1 MPLTTPPASRQK
13 GDATPLTGQ
22 LTATDVDASGSLSFR
37 IVDASGNNSSVDGL
51 TLNSDGSFSF
61 DPTDSAYDF
70 LTQGATDV
78 IKVNYIATD
87 DQGADSAV
95 GSSPSE
101 LTGTND
107 APVATYD
114 ASGFA
119 EGDATPLTGQLTA
132 SDVDASGSLS
142 FRIVDASG
150 NDSSVDGLT
159 LNSDGSFSFDPTNER
174 FNYLAVNE
182 QESVVVRYEVS
193 DEQGGSNSGAFT
205 IIVSGT
211 NDAPTYTGTTRS
223 NWYARRLNALTHK
236 RTTPRRN

>member
-1 MPLTTPPASRQK
+1 MLMPDPLLPSLMSSCNNFPLMALTPTPTDPSPSIQLTPPTTSSRHL
-13 GDATPLTGQ
+13 G
-22 LTATDVDASGSLSFR
+22 
-37 IVDASGNNSSVDGL
+37 
-51 TLNSDGSFSF
+51 
-61 DPTDSAYDF
+61 
-70 LTQGATDV
+70 GATDV
-78 IKVNYIATD
+78 INVNYIAAD
-87 DQGADSAV
+87 DQGADSNI
-95 GSSPSE
+95 GSFSIE

-119 EGDATPLTGQLTA
+119 TEGDATPLTGQLTA

-182 QESVVVRYEVS
+182 QESVIVRYEVS
-193 DEQGGSNSGAFT
+193 DEQGGSNTGAFT

-211 NDAPTYTGTTRS
+211 NDVPTYTE
-223 NWYARRLNALTHK
+223 LPALTGTQEDSTLSPQK
-236 RTTPRRN
+236 GNSKEL